1 MKESTPQ
8 NEAKNSMA
16 SLTIRLKLETRDRL
30 NLLATEYDLAP
41 TTLARQMIEHC
52 ISQIEEKRHKK
63 TEENFIYNI

>member
-1 MKESTPQ
+1 MKEFSPQ

-30 NLLATEYDLAP
+30 NLLANEYDLAP

-52 ISQIEEKRHKK
+52 ISQVEEQRQKK
-63 TEENFIYNI
+63 DEDNFIYNI